1 MNRLP
6 DGTTVIIP
14 CIYNSGRRAYVRTT
28 AGHPEVIHIQILDD
42 PERPYQ
48 RGVDGY
54 LHLDTAE
61 ISKKADYEGT
71 GFIRDLWRAEA
82 QEIIEAVREICK
94 YFIAGKLTVLSDEKM
109 ITRRIISGENYEI
122 VVPLSEAHLG
132 GSWQH
137 YYQDR
142 SSWRDDAQAIKG
154 DTIYYA

>member
-54 LHLDTAE
+54 LHIDE
-61 ISKKADYEGT
+61 GKISEKINCETPGTLGDMWRQEGADM
-71 GFIRDLWRAEA
+71 
-82 QEIIEAVREICK
+82 IEAVREICK

-109 ITRRIISGENYEI
+109 IIRRVISGENYEI

-132 GSWQH
+132 GSWQS
-137 YYQDR
+137 YYHDR
-142 SSWRDDAQAIKG
+142 SWMTDAQAIKG
-154 DTIYYA
+154 DEIYYA